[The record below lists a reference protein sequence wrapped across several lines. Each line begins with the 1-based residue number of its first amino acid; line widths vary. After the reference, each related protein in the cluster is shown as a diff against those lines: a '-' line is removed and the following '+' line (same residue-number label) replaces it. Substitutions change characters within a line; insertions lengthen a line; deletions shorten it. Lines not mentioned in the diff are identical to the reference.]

1 MSLMRETVATA
12 WIRVTDRV
20 WDIFQ
25 DHRIE
30 FLKMNREKVQAVVI
44 DKAVVVEEYSTFSD
58 RRMQTMGAHSYLMG
72 RVFFAS
78 VGRYCSVAEGV
89 ISMGAR
95 HPMESVTTSNVT
107 YVMLNAA
114 IAARRDFLGDAK
126 QISGPRIRTAPLPKL
141 EHDVWIGN
149 NVILK
154 RGITLHTGCVVGA
167 GSVVTKDVP
176 PYAIVAGN
184 PARLIRMRF
193 GDALIARLVD
203 SRWWEK
209 HPKNVMSGSLDD
221 PDRFLDEIAEA
232 DTYNYRSLTW
242 HDLV

>member
-1 MSLMRETVATA
+1 MGLMKETATTA
-12 WIRVTDRV
+12 WVRVTDRV

-25 DHRIE
+25 DYRVN
-30 FLKMNREKVQAVVI
+30 FLRMDQTQLRMVVI
-44 DKAVVVEEYSTFSD
+44 DKNVIVEEYSTVAD

-89 ISMGAR
+89 VTMGAR

-107 YVMLNAA
+107 YVMLPAA
-114 IAARRDFLGDAK
+114 VSARQDFLGDPK
-126 QISGPRIRTAPLPKL
+126 QLAGPKIRTAGFPIL

-149 NVILK
+149 NVILA
-154 RGITLHTGCVVGA
+154 RGIRLHTGCVVGA
-167 GSVVTKDVP
+167 GAVVTKDVP

-193 GDALIARLVD
+193 GDALVARLLD
-203 SRWWEK
+203 SRWWDK
-209 HPKNVMSGSLDD
+209 HPKNVMSSSLQD
-221 PDRFLDEIAEA
+221 PSRFLDEIAEA
-232 DTYNYRSLTW
+232 ETYQYRALTW
-242 HDLV
+242 RDLV